1 MTREPK
7 GVVTELIERALREL
21 ADAEFQRR
29 VWLGG
34 GASEMSSMS
43 EATEALFSDSGLGQA
58 LEKNPVTFSREIDND
73 LRKLRLCL
81 RACLRAEA
89 ERGTDSAISSA
100 DWQGVR
106 DIASSL
112 LAVLGQKH

>member
-7 GVVTELIERALREL
+7 GVVTELMEGALREL
-21 ADAEFQRR
+21 SDGEFQRR
-29 VWLGG
+29 VWLGRG
-34 GASEMSSMS
+34 VSEMSSMS
-43 EATEALFSDSGLGQA
+43 EATETLFSDSGLGQA
-58 LEKNPVTFSREIDND
+58 LEKNTVTFSPEIDND
-73 LRKLRLCL
+73 LRRLRLCL

-89 ERGTDSAISSA
+89 ERGTDSAIASA

-106 DIASSL
+106 DMASSL